1 MLGNLEGRDN
11 KGNGVLHKIMNHNG
25 HENDAGP
32 KKKTNKNGQGQGE
45 YEGGSTTYKGKPFT
59 KLSFN
64 DDDPPKSNGRWV
76 VVEGKIPNKSI
87 NKT

>member
-11 KGNGVLHKIMNHNG
+11 KGNGVLHKRMNHNG

-32 KKKTNKNGQGQGE
+32 QKKTNKNGQGQGE

-59 KLSFN
+59 KFSFN
-64 DDDPPKSNGRWV
+64 EDDHRIRK
-76 VVEGKIPNKSI
+76 KIVPHFVTKISFHMLHS
-87 NKT
+87 

>member
-32 KKKTNKNGQGQGE
+32 NAFPKFLHLDTIAWWWHYPPIWYEKTWRPTHIMSFIME
-45 YEGGSTTYKGKPFT
+45 YYLVDLFF
-59 KLSFN
+59 L
-64 DDDPPKSNGRWV
+64 
-76 VVEGKIPNKSI
+76 
-87 NKT
+87 